1 MTNKKI
7 IMMEEILVTGIKR
20 KILEDDFNEMRT
32 KVNALMNDDYQ
43 MFCMALMSIE
53 TFNDDIK
60 TLQKAYDKYI
70 SNTNETLLNER
81 IIGDTL

>member
-1 MTNKKI
+1 M
-7 IMMEEILVTGIKR
+7 GCHH
-20 KILEDDFNEMRT
+20 
-32 KVNALMNDDYQ
+32 KVYDDYQ
-43 MFCMALMSIE
+43 MFCMTLMSIE

-60 TLQKAYDKYI
+60 VLQKAYEKYI

>member
-1 MTNKKI
+1 M
-7 IMMEEILVTGIKR
+7 TGIKR

-43 MFCMALMSIE
+43 MYDYQMFCFCMALMSIE

-60 TLQKAYDKYI
+60 ALQKAYEKYI